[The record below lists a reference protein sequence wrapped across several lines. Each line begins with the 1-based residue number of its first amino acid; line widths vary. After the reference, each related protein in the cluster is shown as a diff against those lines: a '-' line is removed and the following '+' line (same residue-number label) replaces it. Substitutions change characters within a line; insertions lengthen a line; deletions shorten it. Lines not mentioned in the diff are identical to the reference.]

1 MLKLCDVLMRSQT
14 QQAGEQR
21 RSVAVFTL
29 ICVGFHP
36 EKLKTLLPSQ
46 SQGRRKGEGQDT
58 NVCLRHK
65 QAQGPGYKPAEPG
78 AGGAAVTCPGLWGLR
93 AKDPRHFK

>member
-1 MLKLCDVLMRSQT
+1 MPKLCDVLMRSQT

-21 RSVAVFTL
+21 RIVVMFTL

-46 SQGRRKGEGQDT
+46 SQWRRKGEGQDT
-58 NVCLRHK
+58 NLCLRHK
-65 QAQGPGYKPAEPG
+65 QARGTGSKPAEPG
-78 AGGAAVTCPGLWGLR
+78 GGWPAQGCGG
-93 AKDPRHFK
+93 